1 MNDDP
6 HSNEELDHGAAER
19 VEGDQNR
26 AWKETAFRRAVA
38 RRFYCEGQ
46 DTAQIAA
53 ELEVDEAAV
62 YGFPDFSVDVT
73 VFMLYSHG
81 VLIRKN
87 RVEGNTN
94 ARATLVSDQGRRP
107 FVSGTL

>member
-6 HSNEELDHGAAER
+6 HSNEELAKGATER

-38 RRFYCEGQ
+38 RRFYCDGE

-53 ELEVDEAAV
+53 ELRVDEADV
-62 YGFPDFSVDVT
+62 YN
-73 VFMLYSHG
+73 
-81 VLIRKN
+81 VLDEARRRKD
-87 RVEGNTN
+87 R
-94 ARATLVSDQGRRP
+94 
-107 FVSGTL
+107 